1 MIRLNIVVEGQTEE
15 AFVNE
20 ILQAHLQRLDI
31 YATPILLRTSKTGR
45 GGVTT
50 YAKIENQVSR
60 LCKEDTGA
68 YVTTM
73 LDYYGL
79 PSDFPSIQLKN
90 PRDAYKSVNRLEAD
104 FQGRIGYKQCF
115 IPGIILHEFEALLFA
130 DVNGFD
136 ILEADCPGI
145 VASLT
150 AEVAGLEPEAIND
163 RPETA
168 PSKRIIKH
176 FSRYQKPLH
185 GSLVAMDVGLDTM
198 KAKCPHFAQ
207 WLEKLEQLQ
216 PLVN

>member
-20 ILQAHLQRLDI
+20 VLQEHLQRSGI
-31 YATPILLRTSKTGR
+31 YVTAILLRTSKTGR

-50 YAKIENQVSR
+50 FAKIENQVSR

-79 PSDFPSIQLKN
+79 PKDFPSVQLKN
-90 PRDAYKSVNRLEAD
+90 PKDIHHSVNRLEAD
-104 FQGRIGYKQCF
+104 FHDCIGYKQRF

-130 DVNGFD
+130 DVRGFE
-136 ILEADCPGI
+136 ILEADSPGL
-145 VASLT
+145 VADLA

-163 RPETA
+163 SPETA
-168 PSKRIIKH
+168 PSKRILKH
-176 FSRYQKPLH
+176 FRSYQKPFH
-185 GSLVAMDVGLDTM
+185 GSLVAMDVGLDAM
-198 KAKCPHFAQ
+198 KARCPHFAK
-207 WLEKLEQLQ
+207 WLEKLERLK
-216 PLVN
+216 PIVP

>member
-20 ILQAHLQRLDI
+20 LLQEHLQRLDI

-50 YAKIENQVSR
+50 FAKIENQVSR

-79 PSDFPSIQLKN
+79 PKDFPSVQFKN
-90 PRDAYKSVNRLEAD
+90 PRDAYRSVNRLETD
-104 FQGRIGYKQCF
+104 FHGRIGFRQRF

-130 DVNGFD
+130 DVNGFE
-136 ILEADCPGI
+136 ILEADCPDL
-145 VASLT
+145 VANLSQ
-150 AEVAGLEPEAIND
+150 EIAGLEPEVIND
-163 RPETA
+163 SPQNA

-176 FSRYQKPLH
+176 FSSYQKPFH
-185 GSLVAMDVGLDTM
+185 GSLVALDVGLDAM
-198 KAKCPHFAQ
+198 RNRCPHFAQ

-216 PLVN
+216 PLES

>member
-20 ILQAHLQRLDI
+20 VLLEHLQRLGI

-45 GGVTT
+45 GGVSTF
-50 YAKIENQVSR
+50 AKIEHQVTR

-79 PSDFPSIQLKN
+79 PKDFPAIQQKN
-90 PRDAYKSVNRLEAD
+90 PRDAYQSVNLLEAG
-104 FQGRIGYKQCF
+104 FQARIGYPQRF
-115 IPGIILHEFEALLFA
+115 IPGILLHEFEALLFA
-130 DVNGFD
+130 DINSFD

-150 AEVAGLEPEAIND
+150 KEVAGIEPEAIND

-198 KAKCPHFAQ
+198 KARCPHFSQ
-207 WLEKLEQLQ
+207 WLGKLEMLK
-216 PLVN
+216 PLAS

>member
-20 ILQAHLQRLDI
+20 ILQEHLQRLGI

-50 YAKIENQVSR
+50 FARIENQVSR

-68 YVTTM
+68 YVSTM

-79 PSDFPSIQLKN
+79 PKDFPSIQLKN
-90 PRDAYKSVNRLEAD
+90 PRDAYKSVNRLETD
-104 FQGRIGYKQCF
+104 FQARIGYKHRF
-115 IPGIILHEFEALLFA
+115 IPCILLHEFEALLFA

-145 VASLT
+145 VASL
-150 AEVAGLEPEAIND
+150 ADEVEGIEPEAIND

-168 PSKRIIKH
+168 PSKRIIKQ

-185 GSLVAMDVGLDTM
+185 GSLVAMDVGLEAM
-198 KAKCPHFAQ
+198 RARCPHFAQ

-216 PLVN
+216 PLAS

>member
-20 ILQAHLQRLDI
+20 VLQEHLQRSGI
-31 YATPILLRTSKTGR
+31 YATAILLRTSKTGR

-50 YAKIENQVSR
+50 FAKIENQVSR

-79 PSDFPSIQLKN
+79 PKDFPSVQLKN
-90 PRDAYKSVNRLEAD
+90 PKDIYHSVNRLEAD
-104 FQGRIGYKQCF
+104 FHDCIGYEQRF

-130 DVNGFD
+130 DVRGFE
-136 ILEADCPGI
+136 ILEADSPGL
-145 VASLT
+145 VADLA

-163 RPETA
+163 SSETA
-168 PSKRIIKH
+168 PSKRILKH
-176 FSRYQKPLH
+176 FRSYQKPFH
-185 GSLVAMDVGLDTM
+185 GSLVAMNVGLDAM
-198 KAKCPHFAQ
+198 KARCPHFAK
-207 WLEKLEQLQ
+207 WLEKLERLK
-216 PLVN
+216 PIVP